1 MDYKISS
8 LDILTKVNIVKRRS
22 VNLFIIV
29 LSVLLSTGQST
40 AASRIKDI
48 AYVMGVRGEQ
58 VLGYGLAVG
67 LAGTGDTQRSSFT
80 VQSVTSMLKRFGITV
95 PQPELRLRN
104 VAAVMVTATIPAFT
118 KPGGMTDVTVSSMG
132 DATSIQGGTLLMTP
146 LSGADGSVYAVAQGS
161 ISVGGF
167 DVRSSTGARSA
178 KNHTAAGRI
187 PNGASIETAVA
198 TSFGDSTNISLVLN
212 KPDFTTSKHIAD
224 AVNKALG
231 EDAAVSVDADLVKIK
246 VPPTQTK
253 SLVGFISILES
264 LEVEVDSPARV
275 VINERTGTVVI
286 GSNVSISAV
295 AISHGGLN
303 IEIES
308 TPVIS
313 QPNGFSQGTTVVT
326 KIERPTVAQDSS
338 SVVAINGVATVQDVA
353 KALNSLKVTPRD
365 MIAIFQALKEVGALK
380 AELVII

>member
-1 MDYKISS
+1 M
-8 LDILTKVNIVKRRS
+8 KVSIVKQRT
-22 VNLFIIV
+22 VILFFMLGI
-29 LSVLLSTGQST
+29 LAQAQ
-40 AASRIKDI
+40 AATRIKDI
-48 AYVMGVRGEQ
+48 TYVMGVRGEQ
-58 VLGYGLAVG
+58 VLGYGLTVG

-95 PQPELRLRN
+95 PQADLRLRN
-104 VAAVMVTATIPAFT
+104 VAAVMVTATIPAFA

-132 DATSIQGGTLLMTP
+132 DASSLQGGTLLMTP
-146 LSGADGSVYAVAQGS
+146 LSGADGAVYAVAQGS

-167 DVRSSTGARSA
+167 DVRSSTGARVG

-187 PNGASIETAVA
+187 PNGAEIENAMA
-198 TSFGDSTNISLVLN
+198 TVFGDTATVSLVLN
-212 KPDFTTSKHIAD
+212 NPDFTTSKHIAD
-224 AVNKALG
+224 AINKALG
-231 EDAAVSVDADLVKIK
+231 EPAAASIDANMVTVK
-246 VPPTQTK
+246 VPATQKK

-264 LEVEVDSPARV
+264 LEVEVDTPARV

-308 TPVIS
+308 APVIS

-326 KIERPTVAQDSS
+326 KIEHPSVTQDSA
-338 SVVAINGVATVQDVA
+338 SVIALNGAATVQDVA
-353 KALNSLKVTPRD
+353 KALNTLKVSPRD

>member
-1 MDYKISS
+1 M
-8 LDILTKVNIVKRRS
+8 VIVKRRS
-22 VNLFIIV
+22 VIV
-29 LSVLLSTGQST
+29 LIATACALFPGVQMSD

-104 VAAVMVTATIPAFT
+104 VAAVMVTATIPAFA
-118 KPGGMTDVTVSSMG
+118 KPGGTADVTVSSMG

-146 LSGADGSVYAVAQGS
+146 LSGADGAVYAVAQGS

-167 DVRSSTGARSA
+167 DVRGSTGARAA
-178 KNHTAAGRI
+178 KNHVAAGRI
-187 PNGASIETAVA
+187 PNGAEVETAVA
-198 TSFGDSTNISLVLN
+198 TQFGDSTKISLVLE
-212 KPDFTTSKHIAD
+212 KPDFTTSKHIVD
-224 AVNKALG
+224 AINKALG
-231 EDAAVSVDADLVKIK
+231 ETLAECIDANMVTVK
-246 VPPTQTK
+246 VPPSQKKT
-253 SLVGFISILES
+253 LVGFISILES

-286 GSNVSISAV
+286 GSNVTISAV

-303 IEIES
+303 IDIES
-308 TPVIS
+308 APVIS
-313 QPNGFSQGTTVVT
+313 QPNAFSQGTTVVT
-326 KIERPTVAQDSS
+326 KIEHPTVTQDSS
-338 SVVAINGVATVQDVA
+338 SVIAINGAATVQDVA

>member
-1 MDYKISS
+1 M
-8 LDILTKVNIVKRRS
+8 NIRS
-22 VNLFIIV
+22 AVIGIV
-29 LSVLLSTGQST
+29 LVCCALMAPQEAQS
-40 AASRIKDI
+40 ASRIKDI
-48 AYVMGVRGEQ
+48 AYVMGVRSEQ
-58 VLGYGLAVG
+58 VLGYGLVVG

-80 VQSVTSMLKRFGITV
+80 IQSVTSMLKRFGITV

-104 VAAVMVTATIPAFT
+104 VAAVMVTSTIPAFT
-118 KPGGMTDVTVSSMG
+118 KPGGSADVTVSSMG
-132 DATSIQGGTLLMTP
+132 DATSLQGGTLLMTP
-146 LSGADGSVYAVAQGS
+146 LSGADGAVYALAQGS

-167 DVRSSTGARSA
+167 DVRSTTGARVG

-187 PNGASIETAVA
+187 PNGASVEAPVQT
-198 TSFGDSTNISLVLN
+198 TFGDSSKISLVLN

-224 AVNKALG
+224 AINKALG
-231 EDAAVSVDADLVKIK
+231 EEAARSVDANMVDVA
-246 VPPTQTK
+246 VPASQTK

-264 LEVEVDSPARV
+264 LEVEVDVPARV
-275 VINERTGTVVI
+275 VINERTGTVVV

-308 TPVIS
+308 APVIS

-326 KIERPTVAQDSS
+326 KIERPMASQDSA
-338 SVVAINGVATVQDVA
+338 SVVALNGAATVQDVA
-353 KALNSLKVTPRD
+353 KALNSLKVSPRD